1 MFYKNL
7 LNSKK
12 TKEEDFTYDMLS
24 SEQKVLEDDNTLKY
38 KDAKIVYNFSSQDG
52 ALKTGFGFE
61 ELKMP
66 TNRNSLGS
74 ETLIPIS
81 GTEVKSIWKLKWYD
95 SSSAKIDKY
104 YLFYF
109 NNENKVCY
117 DNILDTRIATNIIS
131 STYTQ
136 TPYAT
141 YYRKNGEDY
150 LMLTGAGNGLM
161 LISGS
166 GIQQDADAP
175 EIISCCTHYGK
186 LFAITAGNQGKL
198 EYADDMNVLNWSSEQ
213 TQNLDFSDGR
223 GNLNKIV
230 SFDDYLYIF
239 RDFGITKVSIYGKN
253 EEFSISHMY
262 FSDSFIYPNTI
273 AQSGDNIYFLTD
285 SGLKVFNGASVKNIE
300 LETDELLKRCD
311 NKNASATCFNGKYYL
326 ACRGDFKDNLSV
338 GCESYT
344 NGYKNNLLFI
354 YDLETH
360 HIDLVRG
367 VDIRQLLALTN
378 PYKSKL
384 VACFNNEHKGK
395 IGQLSQDG
403 KIFGTAL
410 ASCIKFAKSDFGA
423 PNKKKR
429 IKSFLIQAKENCT
442 VKIASEEK
450 TQEFSISGS
459 ESIQRIKTNITGK
472 IFSVEIKSSASEKS
486 ICKFVLTLGKEWKQ
500 FTEIEFCW

>member
-7 LNSKK
+7 LKSKK

-24 SEQKVLEDDNTLKY
+24 EEPKVIEDDSTLKY
-38 KDAKIVYNFSSQDG
+38 KDAKIVYNFCSQDG
-52 ALKTGFGFE
+52 ALKTGYGFE
-61 ELKMP
+61 SLKMP
-66 TNRNSLGS
+66 TSKNNLDS
-74 ETLIPIS
+74 ETLISIS
-81 GTEVKSIWKLKWYD
+81 GTDVKSIWKLKWYD
-95 SSSAKIDKY
+95 SGTSTDKY

-109 NNENKVCY
+109 NNQKKICY
-117 DNILDTRIATNIIS
+117 DNILDIRLGTNIIS

-136 TPYAT
+136 VPYAT
-141 YYRKNGEDY
+141 YYRKNCEDY
-150 LMLTGAGNGLM
+150 LMLTGKGNGLM

-166 GIQQDADAP
+166 GIQQDENAP

-198 EYADDMNVLNWSSEQ
+198 EYANSTNVMSWSSEQ

-223 GNLNKIV
+223 GNLNRIL

-239 RDFGITKVSIYGKN
+239 RDFGITRVSIYGKN

-273 AQSGDNIYFLTD
+273 AQSGDNIYFLTE

-326 ACRGDFKDNLSV
+326 ACRADFRDNITV
-338 GCESYT
+338 GCESYS

-360 HIDLVRG
+360 HVDLVRG
-367 VDIRQLLALTN
+367 VDIRELLALTN

-384 VACFNNEHKGK
+384 VACFYNEYKGR
-395 IGQLSQDG
+395 IGQLTHDG
-403 KIFGTAL
+403 KLFGTAL
-410 ASCIKFAKSDFGA
+410 ESSIKFAKSDFGT

-429 IKSFLIQAKENCT
+429 IKSFIIQANENCT
-442 VKIASEEK
+442 VSILSESKTHQFNITGSEK
-450 TQEFSISGS
+450 T
-459 ESIQRIKTNITGK
+459 QRIKTNITGK
-472 IFSVEIKSSASEKS
+472 VFSVEIKSSASEKS
-486 ICKFVLTLGKEWKQ
+486 ISKFVLTIGKE
-500 FTEIEFCW
+500 